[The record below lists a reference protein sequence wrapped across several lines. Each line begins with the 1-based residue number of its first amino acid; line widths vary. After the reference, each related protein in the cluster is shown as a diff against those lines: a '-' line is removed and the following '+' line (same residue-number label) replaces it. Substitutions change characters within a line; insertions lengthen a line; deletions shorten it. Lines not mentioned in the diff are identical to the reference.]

1 MLNRHAYREKMVFAL
16 YQHLLLRKD
25 IRECFVD
32 NFEDDIYDDFIEKI
46 CQDLEKNEK
55 KYIEKISGH
64 LVKWS
69 FDRLNLVEQAILLES
84 TSELLQKLNDKP
96 IVIDEAIILAKTYCD
111 DDSYKFINGVLDKI
125 CKK

>member
-1 MLNRHAYREKMVFAL
+1 MVFAL